1 MTDLDIFIENI
12 LEQGFLSR
20 LVNKF
25 RKKPAPEKKPYK
37 IDKEWGKGR
46 THFATKPSLPA
57 VPKKSPE
64 ERTAS
69 GAKAR
74 TQFMVEPPKKHPM
87 PKYPWPIKSV
97 TKEKPEKTYKMEPLL
112 TKWTPEQIKKGDWA
126 GKAAKAAG
134 GGKRDVVTITA
145 SPRKTKEGKQLP
157 AVTKTVRRMPSS
169 QKLIPGAKRD

>member
-1 MTDLDIFIENI
+1 MTDLDILIENI

-46 THFATKPSLPA
+46 THVAVKPSPPA

-74 TQFMVEPPKKHPM
+74 TQYMVEPPKKQPM
-87 PKYPWPIKSV
+87 PKYPWPIKST
-97 TKEKPEKTYKMEPLL
+97 TKGAGMEPLK
-112 TKWTPEQIKKGDWA
+112 TNWKPEDIKKGDWA

-134 GGKRDVVTITA
+134 GKPGRDYMTITA